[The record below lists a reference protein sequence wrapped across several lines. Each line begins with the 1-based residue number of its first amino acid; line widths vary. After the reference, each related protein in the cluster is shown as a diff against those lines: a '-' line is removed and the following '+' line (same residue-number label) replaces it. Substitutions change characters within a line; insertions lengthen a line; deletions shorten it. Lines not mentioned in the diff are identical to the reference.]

1 METFS
6 LNNQFHPAG
15 DQPQAIERLVKGLRC
30 GKKFQ
35 TLMGV
40 TNYCVLLIDEK

>member
-1 METFS
+1 MDTFK

-15 DQPQAIERLVKGLRC
+15 DQPQAIERLSEGLRS

-35 TLMGV
+35 TLMSVTGSGV
-40 TNYCVLLIDEK
+40 LVTDG